1 MSGSGAFCPI
11 GRAMSIVPKFASQK
25 LERWPELFKEETSDL
40 TEKDRLEVAIA
51 ISQMLL
57 KGAGQAGH
65 QTVLVSYLVTGSVDE
80 AFKIYKKVLT
90 RLTAGRPKK
99 HALKNHAESGPK
111 VVNSENRITTIEGFR
126 SVWTQLFGGD
136 RPKVTSDVPRKK
148 LEKIA
153 KEHGILAS
161 GKVGELVEK
170 INRLMLEPPLLQRI
184 IDTPH
189 EYRVDPDIIR
199 FRPVDEFD
207 FF

>member
-1 MSGSGAFCPI
+1 M
-11 GRAMSIVPKFASQK
+11 
-25 LERWPELFKEETSDL
+25 
-40 TEKDRLEVAIA
+40 
-51 ISQMLL
+51 
-57 KGAGQAGH
+57 
-65 QTVLVSYLVTGSVDE
+65 TGSVDE

-90 RLTAGRPKK
+90 RLTADRPKT

-111 VVNSENRITTIEGFR
+111 VVNSENRIKTIEGFR
-126 SVWTQLFGGD
+126 SLWTEMFGGE

-189 EYRVDPDIIR
+189 EYRVDPTSSEFVLWMSLI
-199 FRPVDEFD
+199 FRSSCDLFLI
-207 FF
+207 FFIKL